1 MNSNL
6 YDRQAKL
13 PESLIKH
20 LKQCFNSTNGDT
32 NTEGYKRNQELTKS
46 GLVTY
51 QQIKRIKNWFDSYNG
66 NKEDAPFILNGGDRM
81 NNWVNH
87 ALQQMRGSVDSG
99 KKHKSDGGMANQYL
113 DSHEKNNFNMNDK
126 HTTTA
131 DDLKLESEIKRIN
144 KLIKVL

>member
-1 MNSNL
+1 MATPNREKTPPKNDIKFSISL
-6 YDRQAKL
+6 SEEQKLAK
-13 PESLIKH
+13 ESVLTTP
-20 LKQCFNSTNGDT
+20 FNFLLGKA
-32 NTEGYKRNQELTKS
+32 G
-46 GLVTY
+46 
-51 QQIKRIKNWFDSYNG
+51 
-66 NKEDAPFILNGGDRM
+66 
-81 NNWVNH
+81 
-87 ALQQMRGSVDSG
+87 SG